1 MKIKLPPSNGEN
13 LKTVLEKNG
22 IYINSPCGG
31 NGKCGKCK
39 VLILNGETSPR
50 PDEKGYV
57 LACHT
62 KLITE
67 CEILLPESDYI
78 FHSLINGKNLQDCGN
93 FNTVSEE
100 YKPSIKSINF
110 SSQQNNQENVSFD
123 NENIKY
129 AVCDI
134 GTTNVKIRKFEGN
147 KISECFFKNPQFPF
161 GGDVISRIANSK
173 NGGYI
178 TQCKLIRDAILSRI
192 GDVDLVYICGNP
204 TMMHIFACVDPS
216 PIGVYPFKCVFTE
229 TKYLSKSETNLP
241 FDVIL
246 LPSSS
251 AYIGSDAVVGVSM
264 LWEKEKNILIAD
276 LGTNGEISLIKG
288 GEVYSA
294 STAAGPAIE
303 GANMEMGVC
312 DINNVVSFVDEN
324 GMPHIN
330 GDKAKGINALGVFSL
345 ISYLLKTKK
354 LTSEGRF
361 ELCTDEKIIDNKY
374 YITENVYLSQNDISE
389 FMLAKSAVK
398 TAIVLLLRETDTSFS
413 DIDKLVLTGGLSTDI
428 SADIFARIGLIPKEL
443 KEKAVY
449 IPNLAITATE
459 KCVNREYLKFVE
471 NLSEKIITLP
481 LNENPLFEEEFIS
494 NIFFDD

>member
-1 MKIKLPPSNGEN
+1 MKLKLPPSNGEN
-13 LKTVLEKNG
+13 LKSVLAKNG

-39 VLILNGETSPR
+39 VIILNGETYPC
-50 PDEKGYV
+50 PDENGYV

-67 CEILLPESDYI
+67 CEILLPENSQI
-78 FHSLINGKNLQDCGN
+78 FYSVDNGSNIHNFDN
-93 FNTVSEE
+93 FNTVSGE
-100 YKPSIKSINF
+100 YNSSIKYSDF
-110 SSQQNNQENVSFD
+110 SSHQNQQEFNPCD
-123 NENIKY
+123 NANIKY
-129 AVCDI
+129 AICDI
-134 GTTNVKIRKFEGN
+134 GTTNVKIHKFEKN
-147 KISECFFKNPQFPF
+147 KITEYFFKNPQFSF

-178 TQCKLIRDAILSRI
+178 TQCKLIREAVLSRI
-192 GDVDLVYICGNP
+192 GDVDLAYICGNP
-204 TMMHIFACVDPS
+204 TMVHIFACVDPS
-216 PIGVYPFKCVFTE
+216 PIGVYPFKCVFTK
-229 TKYLSKSETNLP
+229 TKYLSKRETDLP

-264 LWEKEKNILIAD
+264 LWEKEKNILVAD

-303 GANMEMGVC
+303 CANMEMGVC

-324 GMPHIN
+324 GTPRIN
-330 GDKAKGINALGVFSL
+330 GDEAKGINALGVFSL

-354 LTSEGRF
+354 LSSEGRF
-361 ELCTDEKIIDNKY
+361 ELGSDDRISNNRY
-374 YITENVYLSQNDISE
+374 YITENVYISQNDISE

-398 TAIVLLLRETDTSFS
+398 TAIILLLRETATDFS

-443 KEKAVY
+443 KEKAIYV
-449 IPNLAITATE
+449 PNLAITATE

-471 NLSEKIITLP
+471 NLSEKITTLP
-481 LNENPLFEEEFIS
+481 LNENPLFEEEFIL